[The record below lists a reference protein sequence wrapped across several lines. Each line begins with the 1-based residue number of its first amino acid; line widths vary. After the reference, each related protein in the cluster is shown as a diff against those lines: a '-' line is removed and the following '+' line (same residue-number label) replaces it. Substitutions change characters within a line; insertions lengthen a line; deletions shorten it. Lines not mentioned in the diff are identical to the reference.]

1 MRFRSSSV
9 LGVAA
14 AAVALVP
21 VAAGVSGAAEIEG
34 GGGGVRGG
42 QVCAAVRTVGSAA
55 VAGSP
60 CVAGGLRAAA
70 PREADPAARGDSA
83 VRRDSSVR
91 RDSTV
96 RRDSAA
102 RPDAARPDAMN
113 RPTCSSDDSA
123 DFPIDTRIHRG
134 PGTYRPG
141 EGYRDWTVDL
151 TNTTD
156 ESCGNIHPIL
166 VLVDRT
172 RKLKPEQVQLE
183 FHDGTRR
190 RPVRFE
196 RTGQGE
202 NIGVFDDGFPGFTV
216 APGRTVGVKVR
227 LSFTS
232 DTEADHVEATAAL
245 VQRRED
251 DGDWVGE
258 SNAYTFDVE
267 PDGPATPTAEQLAQ
281 TGPGTPLALGIA
293 AGAVLLGV
301 GAIVMTTRR
310 MRTNRN

>member
-9 LGVAA
+9 LGVAGLAA

-21 VAAGVSGAAEIEG
+21 VAAGVSGAAEG
-34 GGGGVRGG
+34 
-42 QVCAAVRTVGSAA
+42 
-55 VAGSP
+55 AG
-60 CVAGGLRAAA
+60 AGDTGRALHGPAA
-70 PREADPAARGDSA
+70 PREADPSAPRDPAVRGDSSIRRDSTVRRGDSA
-83 VRRDSSVR
+83 VRR
-91 RDSTV
+91 
-96 RRDSAA
+96 RDSAV
-102 RPDAARPDAMN
+102 RPDADRPDVAN
-113 RPTCSSDDSA
+113 RPTCAADDST

-141 EGYRDWTVDL
+141 EGYRDWTIDL

-156 ESCGNIHPIL
+156 ESCGNVHPIL

-172 RKLKPEQVQLE
+172 RTLKPEQVQLE
-183 FHDGTRR
+183 FHDGTRG

-196 RTGQGE
+196 KTGQGE

-227 LSFTS
+227 LTFTS
-232 DTEADHVEATAAL
+232 DTEADHVVATAAL

-258 SNAYTFDVE
+258 SNAYAFDVE

-293 AGAVLLGV
+293 AGAVLLGA

-310 MRTNRN
+310 KRTTRG